1 MNDDAKDPEGRAKE
15 AASVPVP
22 LPSEPGELVELLQG
36 LSPRHQL
43 AAAKLTSLLLM
54 YANADASLDAMLREI
69 DQISL
74 YGAEPERQLQQL
86 EALLERWRP
95 KH

>member
-1 MNDDAKDPEGRAKE
+1 VKDEVEEASDASAPEPAATPSDPA
-15 AASVPVP
+15 
-22 LPSEPGELVELLQG
+22 ELVQLLHG

-54 YANADASLDAMLREI
+54 YANADESLDAMLREI
-69 DQISL
+69 DGISL

>member
-1 MNDDAKDPEGRAKE
+1 LTDDADDLEPTGAGE
-15 AASVPVP
+15 AAP
-22 LPSEPGELVELLQG
+22 LPSDPHELVELLQT
-36 LSPRHQL
+36 LTPRHQL
-43 AAAKLTSLLLM
+43 AAARLTSLLLM
-54 YANADASLDAMLREI
+54 YANADASLDAMLGEI

>member
-1 MNDDAKDPEGRAKE
+1 MTDDANDGDE
-15 AASVPVP
+15 AARAPAA
-22 LPSEPGELVELLQG
+22 LPSDPGELVALLQG

-69 DQISL
+69 DEISL
-74 YGAEPERQLQQL
+74 YGAEPERQLTQL

>member
-1 MNDDAKDPEGRAKE
+1 MSDEAPAAPAPPPSDPQ
-15 AASVPVP
+15 
-22 LPSEPGELVELLQG
+22 ELVELLQG

-54 YANADASLDAMLREI
+54 YANAEASLDAMLREI
-69 DQISL
+69 DAISL
-74 YGAEPERQLQQL
+74 YGAEPEKQLQQL

>member
-1 MNDDAKDPEGRAKE
+1 MTDDAND
-15 AASVPVP
+15 AADAEPAPAP
-22 LPSEPGELVELLQG
+22 LPSDPGELVELLQG

-43 AAAKLTSLLLM
+43 AAAKLTALLLM

-69 DQISL
+69 DEISL
-74 YGAEPERQLQQL
+74 YGAEPERQLRQL

>member
-1 MNDDAKDPEGRAKE
+1 MTDDANDGGE
-15 AASVPVP
+15 AAPAPVAF
-22 LPSEPGELVELLQG
+22 PSDPGELVELLQG

-54 YANADASLDAMLREI
+54 YASADASLDAMLREI
-69 DQISL
+69 DEISL
-74 YGAEPERQLQQL
+74 YGAEPERQLTQL

>member
-1 MNDDAKDPEGRAKE
+1 VTDDVEDTG
-15 AASVPVP
+15 AAADAGAP
-22 LPSEPGELVELLQG
+22 LPSDPQELVELLQT
-36 LSPRHQL
+36 LTPRHQL
-43 AAAKLTSLLLM
+43 AAARLTSLLLM
-54 YANADASLDAMLREI
+54 YANADASLDAMLGEI

>member
-1 MNDDAKDPEGRAKE
+1 MTDDAPDALPSDPE
-15 AASVPVP
+15 
-22 LPSEPGELVELLQG
+22 ELVELLAS

-74 YGAEPERQLQQL
+74 YGAPPEQQLRQL

>member
-1 MNDDAKDPEGRAKE
+1 MNDDANDLGETAPAPEA
-15 AASVPVP
+15 
-22 LPSEPGELVELLQG
+22 LPSDPGELVELLQG

-43 AAAKLTSLLLM
+43 AAAKLTALLLM
-54 YANADASLDAMLREI
+54 YSNADASLDAMLREI

-74 YGAEPERQLQQL
+74 YGAEPDRQLQQL

>member
-1 MNDDAKDPEGRAKE
+1 MSGDDETGRPRAPGSGAEG
-15 AASVPVP
+15 V
-22 LPSEPGELVELLQG
+22 VELLEG
-36 LSPRHQL
+36 LSPRHRL
-43 AAAKLTSLLLM
+43 AAARLTALLLM
-54 YANADASLDAMLREI
+54 YANAEGSLDAMLREI

-74 YGAEPERQLQQL
+74 YGADPARQLEQL

>member
-1 MNDDAKDPEGRAKE
+1 MNDDSKDPEDRSKDT
-15 AASVPVP
+15 ASVPGA
-22 LPSEPGELVELLQG
+22 LPSEPGELVELLHG

>member
-1 MNDDAKDPEGRAKE
+1 MNDDARE
-15 AASVPVP
+15 AGDATPAP
-22 LPSEPGELVELLQG
+22 AALPSDPGELVALLQG

-43 AAAKLTSLLLM
+43 AAAKLTALLLM

-69 DQISL
+69 DEISL
-74 YGAEPERQLQQL
+74 YGAEPERQLGQL

>member
-1 MNDDAKDPEGRAKE
+1 VSDD
-15 AASVPVP
+15 VP
-22 LPSEPGELVELLQG
+22 LPPPSDPDELVALLQG

-54 YANADASLDAMLREI
+54 YANAGASLDAMLREI
-69 DQISL
+69 DRISL

>member
-1 MNDDAKDPEGRAKE
+1 MTDEAPET
-15 AASVPVP
+15 
-22 LPSEPGELVELLQG
+22 LPSDPNELVELLSS

-74 YGAEPERQLQQL
+74 YGAPPERQLQQL

>member
-1 MNDDAKDPEGRAKE
+1 MNDDPADPPPAP
-15 AASVPVP
+15 AAEPTP
-22 LPSEPGELVELLQG
+22 RPSDPAELVELLQG

-43 AAAKLTSLLLM
+43 AAAKLTALLLM

-74 YGAEPERQLQQL
+74 YGVEPDRQLQQL

>member
-1 MNDDAKDPEGRAKE
+1 MNDEAKDPDDRSKDT
-15 AASVPVP
+15 ASAPAP

>member
-1 MNDDAKDPEGRAKE
+1 VTDDDLPEA
-15 AASVPVP
+15 PP
-22 LPSEPGELVELLQG
+22 LPSDPAELVAMLEG

-43 AAAKLTSLLLM
+43 AAARLTSLLLM
-54 YANADASLDAMLREI
+54 YANADASLDQMLAEI
-69 DQISL
+69 DEISL
-74 YGAEPERQLQQL
+74 YGAEPDKQLRQL

>member
-1 MNDDAKDPEGRAKE
+1 MNDDPKDPEDRAKE
-15 AASVPVP
+15 AASVAGP

>member
-1 MNDDAKDPEGRAKE
+1 MSDDAPL
-15 AASVPVP
+15 P
-22 LPSEPGELVELLQG
+22 LPSDPNELVELLG
-36 LSPRHQL
+36 SLSPRHQL

-74 YGAEPERQLQQL
+74 YGAEPDRQLQQL

>member
-1 MNDDAKDPEGRAKE
+1 MTDDVAPALPSDPE
-15 AASVPVP
+15 
-22 LPSEPGELVELLQG
+22 ELVEMLSS

-74 YGAEPERQLQQL
+74 YGAEPDRQLQQL

>member
-1 MNDDAKDPEGRAKE
+1 MSDDAPPA
-15 AASVPVP
+15 
-22 LPSEPGELVELLQG
+22 LPSDPQELVELLSS

-43 AAAKLTSLLLM
+43 AAARLTSLLLM
-54 YANADASLDAMLREI
+54 YANADASLDAMLQEI

-74 YGAEPERQLQQL
+74 YGAAPEQQLRQL